1 MKKAKRVEFYYLPKF
16 YAEGSKDVLAIFR
29 RMVDGK
35 SLTATLET
43 DVDLLM
49 QGGET
54 IVIRP
59 ANKKELRKADQELLE
74 LLKKGE

>member
-1 MKKAKRVEFYYLPKF
+1 MKKANKLEFYYLPSF
-16 YAEGSKDVLAIFR
+16 YEENSGAKMALVRGVGDGAPFTNFGGLASF
-29 RMVDGK
+29 MDGR
-35 SLTATLET
+35 A
-43 DVDLLM
+43 
-49 QGGET
+49 